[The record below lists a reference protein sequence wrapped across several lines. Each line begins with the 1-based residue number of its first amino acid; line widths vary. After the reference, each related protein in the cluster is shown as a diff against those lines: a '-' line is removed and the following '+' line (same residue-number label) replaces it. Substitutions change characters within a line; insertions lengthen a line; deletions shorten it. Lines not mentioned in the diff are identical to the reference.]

1 METFQATG
9 KRIDAAKLRGYFQEL
24 ANAIPQDTDTLGS
37 VDFDD
42 YGMQASFVIDG
53 AVIGLSIFNTKGGA
67 L

>member
-24 ANAIPQDTDTLGS
+24 ANIIPQDTDTLGS

-53 AVIGLSIFNTKGGA
+53 AVIGLSIFKTKGGA